1 VIAISKRKSSYGG
14 GFSQRDAQR
23 ATNATKK
30 QAQKAFHDARSAA
43 AISKGWNVPKD
54 RHKR

>member
-1 VIAISKRKSSYGG
+1 MSKGKSSYGG

-30 QAQKAFHDARSAA
+30 QAQKAFHDARDKAA
-43 AISKGWNVPKD
+43 QEKRWNVPKD